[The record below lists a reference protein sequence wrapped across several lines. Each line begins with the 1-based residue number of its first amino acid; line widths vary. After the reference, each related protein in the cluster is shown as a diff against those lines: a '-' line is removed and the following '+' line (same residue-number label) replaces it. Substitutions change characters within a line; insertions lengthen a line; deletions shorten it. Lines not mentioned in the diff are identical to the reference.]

1 MLFSVTPVT
10 FGEGARS
17 GEERERAE
25 RHCPPCRELYSL
37 PCEIRP
43 SLTFTGHNRHQI
55 ATFVSL
61 HGFKPPPLFR
71 AEGADSRL
79 RSIGDRN
86 ALKELRLDQP
96 SVCLDQPSVCFDQP
110 SVCLDQPSAC
120 LDQPSAC
127 LQWSLPR
134 PLLLLLRKMSSRL
147 SPGTADWPVS
157 VVISPGYAM
166 FTVKMGERI

>member
-43 SLTFTGHNRHQI
+43 SLAFTGHNRHQI

-86 ALKELRLDQP
+86 ALKELRL
-96 SVCLDQPSVCFDQP
+96 DQP

>member
-1 MLFSVTPVT
+1 M
-10 FGEGARS
+10 
-17 GEERERAE
+17 
-25 RHCPPCRELYSL
+25 
-37 PCEIRP
+37 
-43 SLTFTGHNRHQI
+43 
-55 ATFVSL
+55 SL

-86 ALKELRLDQP
+86 ALKELRL
-96 SVCLDQPSVCFDQP
+96 DQP